1 MRHQDASEDAS
12 VVARVDASVAAR
24 VVASVVTRVDA
35 SEAASV
41 VARAVASEAAS
52 VVVVAASVG
61 EAPSRAR
68 PHRGRRRSG
77 EGGCI
82 VDHSTLVVEDGRAA
96 SGPPANPIIPENRFV
111 PGKEAW
117 YHA

>member
-1 MRHQDASEDAS
+1 MSGAAKEARTQLAELIAEGASDEDRDDAT
-12 VVARVDASVAAR
+12 VDADGR
-24 VVASVVTRVDA
+24 DMD
-35 SEAASV
+35 
-41 VARAVASEAAS
+41 ASEAAS
-52 VVVVAASVG
+52 VVVVAASVD